1 MDIVKTAQNKSLQ
14 AAGIVK
20 ETVGRIVGN
29 ADLELRG
36 QADQTTAN
44 LRQAAA
50 QAQQALR
57 SVGKALKG

>member
-50 QAQQALR
+50 QAHDALR